1 MSNVAATFT
10 ANINGYTSAMNKM
23 QSATKSMSGKVSG
36 SASTGGK
43 SFIKMGA
50 LAGLGA
56 SVASSAFNLI
66 KGGIGSMV
74 SELSN
79 SSATW
84 KTFTQNMQ
92 GIGKSTGQIDKV
104 KSSLQDFAQKTI
116 YSSSDMASTY
126 SQLAAVGT
134 KSTLKLVKGFG
145 GLASAAKNPQ
155 QAMKTLSQ
163 QATQMAAKPMVQWQD
178 FKLMLEQT
186 PAGIAAVA
194 KTMGISTKQLV
205 ANVQNGKVSTEE
217 FFAAVAKTGTNK
229 TFTKMAEQYKTVGQ
243 AMDGLRE
250 TLANKLQPAFNAV
263 SQVGINAISK
273 LVDAIGSIDA
283 QGAANKMVSAFNS
296 LGTKLQPLALNIQ
309 TLFSNVFN
317 GLNTA
322 KAATVFNGLSKIASN
337 AIDSVIAILNGFVV
351 AAEEIWGS
359 VSKGFSK
366 AFQSG
371 DIKSIV
377 TTVNGIITNISLIIQ
392 TNVGTWAGIISSIPW
407 STVFNS
413 LKTSIGIAVGVLS
426 GLSKV
431 MLAISQNPFFQ
442 AFSAGVVAAI
452 VAYAGAVKAIATAMK
467 IWSAITKIATGIQ
480 AAYNAVMNANIFV
493 VIALAIIAVVAAL
506 VYFFTK
512 TQLGQ
517 KIWQDF
523 VSFLSKAWT
532 TIKNTA
538 IAVWNGIGSFLSKT
552 WNSTVSGAKGIWN
565 GLGSFFSGLW
575 SGIKNAAN
583 SAWTGLGSFFS
594 GLWNGI
600 ISTATSLWSGFT
612 STLSGIWSG
621 VVAVA
626 SAVWGVLTSFF
637 STLWNGIVSVAL
649 GLWNTFGSSITT
661 IWNGIVQIASGVWG
675 LIKAAIMGPVLLVLD
690 LVVGNFTQL
699 GSDVTLIW
707 NKIVQAATTLWNG
720 IKDVINGV
728 ASFIVT
734 YAETVWSAFSSFIVN
749 VWNSIIS
756 TGQSLWNGFK
766 SFMSSLWDG
775 IKSVA
780 SSVWNSIIS
789 FFTSAWNSIINTGKA
804 VWNGFKSFMSSL
816 WDGIKSTAMSVWNYL
831 TSAIPNAINTIKS
844 TGINLWNSFKS
855 GVSNIW
861 DGLKSTVINA
871 GNAIINGIHSA
882 WNGVVSWASG
892 LWSGVKSA
900 IRSAL
905 SFNLWDAGK
914 AIMDSF
920 LNGLKSVWGSITNFV
935 GNIASWIRE
944 HKGPISYDKKLL
956 IPAGQAIMGGF
967 NKSLQNAF
975 NVVQSNV
982 SSMASQLANTV
993 ADSTSAISAGDL
1005 SYSTTSDVAVQ
1016 PIDSSEQKDS
1026 NIYVSNEIVGDKIYT
1041 SVKTNEARKT
1051 NLSSLKLGGS

>member
-92 GIGKSTGQIDKV
+92 GIGKSTGQINKV
-104 KSSLQDFAQKTI
+104 KSSLQDFDQKTI

-145 GLASAAKNPQ
+145 GLASAAENPQ

-186 PAGIAAVA
+186 PTGIAAVA
-194 KTMGISTKQLV
+194 KTMGISTAQLV
-205 ANVQNGKVSTEE
+205 KNVQDGKVSTQD
-217 FFAAVAKTGTNK
+217 FFAAVEKTGTNK

-283 QGAANKMVSAFNS
+283 QGAANKMISAFNS

-322 KAATVFNGLSKIASN
+322 KASTVFNGLSKIASN

-377 TTVNGIITNISLIIQ
+377 STVNGIITNISLIIQ
-392 TNVGTWAGIISSIPW
+392 TAIGVWAQTLSSIPW
-407 STVFNS
+407 SAVFS
-413 LKTSIGIAVGVLS
+413 GLKVAVGTVAGALS
-426 GLSKV
+426 GLSKI
-431 MLAISQNPFFQ
+431 MLALVQNSFFQSFAAGVLTILVAYKTIMKVYAAFEALKKAILALKILSSLIGDFKLFRVALASMAAESKIAAAAQAALNAIMAINPF
-442 AFSAGVVAAI
+442 VLI
-452 VAYAGAVKAIATAMK
+452 IA
-467 IWSAITKIATGIQ
+467 
-480 AAYNAVMNANIFV
+480 
-493 VIALAIIAVVAAL
+493 AIIAVVAAL

-538 IAVWNGIGSFLSKT
+538 ITVWNGIGSFLSNA

-575 SGIKNAAN
+575 SGIENTAS

-728 ASFIVT
+728 VSFIVT

-749 VWNSIIS
+749 IWNSIIS

-766 SFMSSLWDG
+766 SFMTSLWNG
-775 IKSVA
+775 IE
-780 SSVWNSIIS
+780 
-789 FFTSAWNSIINTGKA
+789 
-804 VWNGFKSFMSSL
+804 
-816 WDGIKSTAMSVWNYL
+816 STTMSVWNYL
-831 TSAIPNAINTIKS
+831 VSAIPNAINTIKS
-844 TGINLWNSFKS
+844 IGINLWNNFKS

-975 NVVQSNV
+975 NDVQSNV

-993 ADSTSAISAGDL
+993 SDSTAAVTAGDL
-1005 SYSTTSDVAVQ
+1005 SYSSDSNVSVQ
-1016 PIDSSEQKDS
+1016 PLDPSDQKDG
-1026 NIYVSNEIVGDKIYT
+1026 NVYVSNELIGDKIQT
-1041 SVKTNEARKT
+1041 MVKQGD
-1051 NLSSLKLGGS
+1051 KLNTINKRYFR